1 MKQHRHTLIF
11 LPVMLIVLLA
21 GILFPVSAQDAPVV
35 TDDEVN
41 DIASGVYCPVCENSP
56 LDVCPTQ
63 ACIDWREEIRT
74 QLAAGSNR
82 QQIIDGFVARYGERV
97 VGTPQDPML
106 RALSLLTPWVI
117 GLLVLVVGIN
127 TFVRWRR
134 QQQTSPLTNTG
145 PYAPELSDAYYR
157 QRLESDLKERR

>member
-11 LPVMLIVLLA
+11 LPVMIVVLLA
-21 GILFPVSAQDAPVV
+21 GVLFPVSAQDAPVV

-41 DIASGVYCPVCENSP
+41 DIASGLYCPVCENIP